1 MCHSERER
9 ERKTLTHKTI
19 ERRWARERETEWSV
33 CDRCGPFARFDV
45 TFLDLVTHLGLGV
58 LVRVLHLDV
67 VLLDSK
73 ECVLVSSKSFTN
85 NASQEPFLHT
95 CSCHYLHFCTSK
107 ASTFVLVKQGAP
119 GRHKTRWFL
128 ARSSRLTYQALPFCS
143 WQWEQHG
150 KCR

>member
-1 MCHSERER
+1 MCKLVLVPAAHDALALAGVCVCVCERERER

-19 ERRWARERETEWSV
+19 ERRWARERETEWNV

-58 LVRVLHLDV
+58 FVRVLHLDV

-85 NASQEPFLHT
+85 NASQEPFYTLAPVSI
-95 CSCHYLHFCTSK
+95 C
-107 ASTFVLVKQGAP
+107 TFVLVKQV
-119 GRHKTRWFL
+119 
-128 ARSSRLTYQALPFCS
+128 RLY
-143 WQWEQHG
+143 
-150 KCR
+150 